1 MPDAQG
7 NILEWKHLEQ
17 ADLPEPG
24 LAGSA
29 PVVSGPNAYLIG
41 GTTGQ
46 QVIGGSARA
55 SLAPQPPFFQLGIL
69 GATIPALKI
78 EGEVGQQLGYLSA
91 AGVGTVNFI
100 LLIVIGWAYA
110 HPQKVRELWNRFRG
124 RSRSA

>member
-17 ADLPEPG
+17 SDLPEPG

-29 PVVSGPNAYLIG
+29 PLVSGPNAFLIG

-55 SLAPQPPFFQLGIL
+55 SLAPKPPFFQLGIL

-78 EGEVGQQLGYLSA
+78 EGEVGQQLGYLAA

-110 HPQKVRELWNRFRG
+110 HPQKVRELWNRIR
-124 RSRSA
+124 RRPRSA